1 MSKQLNRKV
10 LKINNR
16 VSIKQHFQYV
26 EPMLKSVANP
36 SVVTWSGPGKGIEGE
51 SVNSSSTNDSQVIN
65 KNWRPI

>member
-1 MSKQLNRKV
+1 
-10 LKINNR
+10 
-16 VSIKQHFQYV
+16 
-26 EPMLKSVANP
+26 MLKSVANP